1 MKYSSA
7 IMTKGERADLT
18 RLVRQRERLMKTLAS
33 QRSAELLA
41 DFERQVG
48 AIYSFDD
55 DETWKAAHAAAD
67 KAVKDAKAVIAQRCK
82 EMGIPKEFAPTITAN
97 WWDRGQNAMKERRT
111 ELRKMA
117 VTRIAAQEKSARTE
131 IEKISIQA
139 QTELVAEGLTSDAAQ
154 AFLTNMPS
162 VEVLMP
168 ALDSN
173 QIKGFLASGPN
184 YGKAGPPEY
193 WE

>member
-1 MKYSSA
+1 MTA
-7 IMTKGERADLT
+7 MTKGERADLT

-33 QRSAELLA
+33 QRAAELLA
-41 DFERQVG
+41 DFERQMG

-67 KAVKDAKAVIAQRCK
+67 KAVKDAKAVIAQRCE
-82 EMGIPKEFAPTITAN
+82 EMGIPKEFAPTINAS
-97 WWDRGQNAMKERRT
+97 WWDRGQNAMKERRA

-117 VTRIAAQEKSARTE
+117 TARTAAQEKSARTE

-139 QTELVAEGLTSDAAQ
+139 QTELVAGGLTSEAAQ
-154 AFLTNMPS
+154 AFLTSMPS

-168 ALDSN
+168 ALDAT
-173 QIKGFLASGPN
+173 QIKGLLDSGS
-184 YGKAGPPEY
+184 GDRGPA
-193 WE
+193 